1 MGKRSKA
8 NIIFNTSLPVIFGV
22 KKYAD
27 SLLEIVKA
35 RNINVNYRMNLIEVR
50 PDKQEAVFEL
60 LDSPGETKMIQVS
73 VIYLSAHFPF
83 ASCDHHF
90 PIREPGR
97 KRIQLL
103 FSKFHSLQWA
113 PSVEPT
119 FKSQWLIAIQYI
131 FAIKLSISYLQQHNI
146 YVQPICPHQA
156 HIPLRPSYPI
166 TCLLKLEKWC
176 GKQYYSRNSE
186 QPSIHSEQL
195 CFAYIPNRLAQTC
208 HM

>member
-1 MGKRSKA
+1 
-8 NIIFNTSLPVIFGV
+8 
-22 KKYAD
+22 
-27 SLLEIVKA
+27 
-35 RNINVNYRMNLIEVR
+35 MNLIEVR

-83 ASCDHHF
+83 AFCDPHF

-119 FKSQWLIAIQYI
+119 FKSQ
-131 FAIKLSISYLQQHNI
+131 
-146 YVQPICPHQA
+146 
-156 HIPLRPSYPI
+156 
-166 TCLLKLEKWC
+166 
-176 GKQYYSRNSE
+176 
-186 QPSIHSEQL
+186 
-195 CFAYIPNRLAQTC
+195 
-208 HM
+208 